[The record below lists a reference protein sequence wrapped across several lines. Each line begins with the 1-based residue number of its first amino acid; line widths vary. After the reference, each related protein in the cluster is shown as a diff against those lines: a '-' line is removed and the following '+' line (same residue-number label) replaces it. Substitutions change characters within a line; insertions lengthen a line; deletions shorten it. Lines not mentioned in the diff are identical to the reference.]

1 MSPRF
6 DRRGEA
12 VVVTL
17 ESNEVE
23 LLRTI
28 PDEVR
33 GALEAPVSKDD
44 PVHNRLFP
52 SAYLDP
58 TEESAEQEWQEL
70 VYPELLRER
79 VGALGRV
86 TGQLGE
92 GDGAMDVLLTDDDV
106 QAWLGVL
113 NDLRLVLGTRIGVTD
128 DPDDPIPDLQPDDP
142 RAALWIAYSWLTQ
155 LQGELI
161 SVLLEA

>member
-1 MSPRF
+1 VSARFRRRRNGVRLRLSAVEVDVLRDLPEQLRVVYDEQPGSDPARDRIFPR
-6 DRRGEA
+6 
-12 VVVTL
+12 
-17 ESNEVE
+17 
-23 LLRTI
+23 
-28 PDEVR
+28 
-33 GALEAPVSKDD
+33 
-44 PVHNRLFP
+44 
-52 SAYLDP
+52 AYLDP

-79 VGALGRV
+79 VGALERV

-92 GDGAMDVLLTDDDV
+92 GDAAVDLLLTDDDV

-161 SVLLEA
+161 SVLLEG

>member
-33 GALEAPVSKDD
+33 DALEAPVSKDD

-70 VYPELLRER
+70 VHPELLQ
-79 VGALGRV
+79 GR
-86 TGQLGE
+86 L
-92 GDGAMDVLLTDDDV
+92 
-106 QAWLGVL
+106 
-113 NDLRLVLGTRIGVTD
+113 
-128 DPDDPIPDLQPDDP
+128 
-142 RAALWIAYSWLTQ
+142 AAL
-155 LQGELI
+155 ELV
-161 SVLLEA
+161 SATLDRATTSEESAR